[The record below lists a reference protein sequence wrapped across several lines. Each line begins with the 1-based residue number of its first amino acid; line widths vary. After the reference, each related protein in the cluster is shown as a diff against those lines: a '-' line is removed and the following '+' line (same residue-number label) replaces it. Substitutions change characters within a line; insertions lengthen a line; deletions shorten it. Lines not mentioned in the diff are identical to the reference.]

1 MLWKGFQRPKRL
13 DVERETL
20 TDRFGRFQA
29 QPFERG
35 FGTTIGNAIRR
46 VLLSSIEGAA
56 ITAVKIDGV
65 LHEFSPIQGVVEDAT
80 DIILNLK
87 QIPLKLHVDYTKTLY
102 LRVDKAG
109 EVRARDIEADAD
121 VEILEPDAHIATVS
135 EGGKL
140 HMELRLKRG
149 RGYVSADKN
158 FDEDLGIG
166 WIPVDSIHSPVKKVN
181 YLVEAAR
188 LGQTTDY
195 DKLTLDVW
203 TNGSVHPRDAVSLAA
218 KLVRDHLNIFINLDE
233 SLESSAEGASEP
245 ARVGALNEHLD
256 KSVEELELSV
266 RSYNCLKNANIR
278 TIRELVAK
286 TEAEMLK
293 TKNFGRKSLNE
304 IKEIL
309 TTMGLSLG
317 MRMDQPTTA
326 TSDDLT
332 IDDTSRRARVTGR
345 TSSNETD
352 HASQSCTSEVGSGHR
367 ASHRAAAEP
376 GHGPH
381 PARADRDHRAQ
392 GQGAAALRRAADH
405 HRQARPGGGRRPHQ
419 GAQRA
424 SPGPGR
430 HPGPRRRR
438 QAV

>member
-13 DVERETL
+13 EFERETL
-20 TDRFGRFQA
+20 TDRFGRFYA

-65 LHEFSPIQGVVEDAT
+65 LHEFSPIPGVVEDAT

-87 QIPLKLHVDYTKTLY
+87 QIPLKLHVDHAKTLTV
-102 LRVDKAG
+102 RIDKAG
-109 EVRARDIEADAD
+109 EVRARDIQADAD

-140 HMELRLKRG
+140 HMEMRMKRG
-149 RGYVSADKN
+149 RGYVAADKN

-166 WIPVDSIHSPVKKVN
+166 WIPIDSVHSPVKKVN

-195 DKLTLDVW
+195 DKLTVDVW
-203 TNGSVHPRDAVSLAA
+203 TNGSIAARDAVSLAA
-218 KLVRDHLNIFINLDE
+218 KLIRDHLNIFINLE
-233 SLESSAEGASEP
+233 EGAGELAEASADQP
-245 ARVGALNEHLD
+245 RLGVGNENLD

-278 TIRELVAK
+278 TIRELVQK

-309 TTMGLSLG
+309 HTMGLSLG
-317 MRMDQPTTA
+317 MRVDQATA
-326 TSDDLT
+326 NQD
-332 IDDTSRRARVTGR
+332 
-345 TSSNETD
+345 
-352 HASQSCTSEVGSGHR
+352 
-367 ASHRAAAEP
+367 
-376 GHGPH
+376 
-381 PARADRDHRAQ
+381 
-392 GQGAAALRRAADH
+392 
-405 HRQARPGGGRRPHQ
+405 
-419 GAQRA
+419 
-424 SPGPGR
+424 
-430 HPGPRRRR
+430 
-438 QAV
+438 

>member
-13 DVERETL
+13 EVERDTL
-20 TDRFGRFQA
+20 TDRFGRFYA

-35 FGTTIGNAIRR
+35 FGTTIGNGLRR

-56 ITAVKIDGV
+56 VTAVKIDGV

-87 QIPLKLHVDYTKTLY
+87 QIPLKMHVDQPKTLY
-102 LRVDKAG
+102 VRVEKPG

-121 VEILEPDAHIATVS
+121 IEILEPDAHIATVS
-135 EGGKL
+135 EGGRL
-140 HMELRLKRG
+140 IMELRVKRG
-149 RGYVSADKN
+149 RGYVAADKN

-166 WIPVDSIHSPVKKVN
+166 WIPIDSVHSPIKKVN

-203 TNGSVHPRDAVSLAA
+203 TNGAITPRDAVSQAA
-218 KLVRDHLNIFINLDE
+218 RLVRDHLSIFT
-233 SLESSAEGASEP
+233 SLEDADEAAGEASAEQP
-245 ARVGALNEHLD
+245 RTVLNENLD

-278 TIRELVAK
+278 TIRELVQK
-286 TEAEMLK
+286 TEGEMLK

-309 TTMGLSLG
+309 TSMGLSLG
-317 MRMDQPTTA
+317 MKLDQPT
-326 TSDDLT
+326 
-332 IDDTSRRARVTGR
+332 
-345 TSSNETD
+345 
-352 HASQSCTSEVGSGHR
+352 HAQE
-367 ASHRAAAEP
+367 
-376 GHGPH
+376 
-381 PARADRDHRAQ
+381 
-392 GQGAAALRRAADH
+392 
-405 HRQARPGGGRRPHQ
+405 
-419 GAQRA
+419 
-424 SPGPGR
+424 
-430 HPGPRRRR
+430 
-438 QAV
+438 